1 MWDNRIKLTKMK
13 KLYLVFVSALLV
25 SACCESSS
33 LRPWKEGYLDIH
45 QISTGR
51 GNASFMILPDGTTMM
66 VDMGDMGNVSHFKQ
80 EIMPAVPSA
89 EKSPAQWVAQYVRHF
104 SQPLENE
111 GKVDYMMITHYDSDH
126 IGVLGE
132 CGVSELDSL
141 LHIEKL
147 VDRGYDYPTPEQAMS
162 MNKWTLPGYLRT
174 MEARAGRG
182 LGYEKFVVGSDSQ
195 FALKHAPEKYAD
207 FKIRNIYANGHLWT
221 GEGLHAR
228 DLVPGEG
235 EEYAKNLKAMNENR
249 LSCTINI
256 SYGDFDYHNGG
267 DIQGSSATSTRPWRN
282 VEKFVG
288 EFIGE
293 TDVVLA
299 NHHAYSDAMYEPFV
313 KAVTPQVCILP
324 VWDYYHPQP
333 STLSNMLRC
342 GIDAEHPAARDSV
355 SYVFSAGIVGSNRE
369 RLGDDGQLIMPDGHI
384 VVRVYE
390 GGDRFQVFVLNDRSL
405 DYEIIYRTP
414 VLESR
419 K

>member
-1 MWDNRIKLTKMK
+1 MK

-25 SACCESSS
+25 SACGGADV
-33 LRPWKEGYLDIH
+33 LAPWREGYLDIH

-51 GNASFMILPDGTTMM
+51 GNATFMILPDGTTMM
-66 VDMGDMGNVSHFKQ
+66 VDMGDLGDTSHFRQ
-80 EIMPAVPSA
+80 EVMPAVPSS
-89 EKSPAQWVAQYVRHF
+89 EKSPAQWVAKYVRHF
-104 SQPLENE
+104 SKPLSND
-111 GKVDYMMITHYDSDH
+111 GKIDYMLITHYDSDH
-126 IGVLGE
+126 IGAPGTK
-132 CGVSELDSL
+132 GVSELDSL
-141 LHIEKL
+141 LHIEKI
-147 VDRGYDYPTPEQAMS
+147 VDRGYDYPSPEQALS
-162 MNKWTLPGYLRT
+162 MNSWTLPDYLRT
-174 MEARAGRG
+174 MESRAARG

-195 FALKHAPEKYAD
+195 FALVHQPRKD

-221 GEGLHAR
+221 GDGLR
-228 DLVPGEG
+228 DIVIGEG
-235 EEYAKNLKAMNENR
+235 DEYAENLKAMNENR

-256 SYGDFDYHNGG
+256 SYGDFDYHSGG
-267 DIQGSSATSTRPWRN
+267 DIQGSSANSTRPWRN

-299 NHHAYSDAMYEPFV
+299 NHHAYSDAMYDPFV

-333 STLSNMLRC
+333 STLYNMLRG
-342 GIDAEHPAARDSV
+342 GIDDDHPALRDSV
-355 SYVFSAGIVGSNRE
+355 NYVFSAGIVGSNLE
-369 RLGDDGQLIMPDGHI
+369 RLASDGQLIMPDGHV

-405 DYEIIYRTP
+405 DYEISYRSP
-414 VLESR
+414 VLVSR

>member
-1 MWDNRIKLTKMK
+1 MWT
-13 KLYLVFVSALLV
+13 LYSILV
-25 SACCESSS
+25 SVLLLSSCCESSS

-51 GNASFMILPDGTTMM
+51 GNASFMIFPDGTTMM

-80 EIMPAVPSA
+80 EIMPAVPSS

-104 SQPLENE
+104 SQPLEND

-141 LHIEKL
+141 IHIEKI

-162 MNKWTLPGYLRT
+162 MNKWTSPGYLKT
-174 MEARAGRG
+174 LKQRAARG
-182 LGYEKFVVGSDSQ
+182 LAYEKFVVGSDSQ
-195 FALKHAPEKYAD
+195 FALKCAPEKYKN
-207 FKIRNIYANGHLWT
+207 FKIQNIYANGHLWT
-221 GEGLHAR
+221 GEGLKTH
-228 DLVPGEG
+228 DLVIGEG
-235 EEYAKNLKAMNENR
+235 EEYAQNLKSMNENR

-267 DIQGSSATSTRPWRN
+267 DIQGSGPQSKRPWRN

-313 KAVTPQVCILP
+313 KATTPQVCILP

-333 STLSNMLRC
+333 STLDNMLRK
-342 GIDAEHPAARDSV
+342 GVDPQHPSV
-355 SYVFSAGIVGSNRE
+355 NGDVNYVFAAGIVASNRE
-369 RLGDDGQLIMPDGHI
+369 RLAEDGQRIKPDGHV
-384 VVRVYE
+384 VVRVYK
-390 GGDRFQVFVLNDRSL
+390 GGRKFQVFVLDDRSE
-405 DYEIIYRTP
+405 DYHIIYKSP
-414 VLESR
+414 MFKSR

>member
-1 MWDNRIKLTKMK
+1 M
-13 KLYLVFVSALLV
+13 LLL

-33 LRPWKEGYLDIH
+33 LCPWKEGYLDIH

-66 VDMGDMGNVSHFKQ
+66 VDMGDMGDVSHFKQ
-80 EIMPAVPSA
+80 EIMPAVPSV

-104 SQPLENE
+104 SRPLGND

-141 LHIEKL
+141 LHIDKI
-147 VDRGYDYPTPEQAMS
+147 VDRGYDYPTPEQTMS

-174 MEARAGRG
+174 MASRADRG
-182 LGYEKFVVGSDSQ
+182 LGYEKFVVGSNSQ
-195 FALKHAPEKYAD
+195 FALTHAPEKYAD

-221 GEGLHAR
+221 GEGLRTR
-228 DLVPGEG
+228 DLVIGEG
-235 EEYAKNLKAMNENR
+235 EEYAQNLKAMNENR

-256 SYGDFDYHNGG
+256 SYGDFDYHSGG
-267 DIQGSSATSTRPWRN
+267 DIQGSSANSTRPWRN

-299 NHHAYSDAMYEPFV
+299 NHHAYSDAMYEPFI
-313 KAVTPQVCILP
+313 KAVTPQVCIVP
-324 VWDYYHPQP
+324 VWDFYHPQP
-333 STLSNMLRC
+333 STLHNMLSG
-342 GIDAEHPAARDSV
+342 GIDEAHPAVRDSV
-355 SYVFSAGIVGSNRE
+355 SYVFSAGLVASNRE
-369 RLGDDGQLIMPDGHI
+369 RLASDGQLFMPAGHI
-384 VVRVYE
+384 VVRVYK

-405 DYEIIYRTP
+405 DYEVIYRTP
-414 VLESR
+414 VLVSR

>member
-1 MWDNRIKLTKMK
+1 M
-13 KLYLVFVSALLV
+13 LLL

-89 EKSPAQWVAQYVRHF
+89 DKSPAQWVAQYVRHF
-104 SQPLENE
+104 SRPLGND

-141 LHIEKL
+141 LHIEKI

-162 MNKWTLPGYLRT
+162 MNKWTLPGYLKT
-174 MEARAGRG
+174 LEQRAARG
-182 LGYEKFVVGSDSQ
+182 LAYEKFVVGSDSQ
-195 FALKHAPEKYAD
+195 FALKCAPEKYKN
-207 FKIRNIYANGHLWT
+207 FKIQNIYANGHLWT
-221 GEGLHAR
+221 GEGLKTH
-228 DLVPGEG
+228 DLVIGEG
-235 EEYAKNLKAMNENR
+235 EEYAKNLKSMNENR

-267 DIQGSSATSTRPWRN
+267 DIQGSGPQSKRPWRN

-293 TDVVLA
+293 TDVVVA
-299 NHHAYSDAMYEPFV
+299 NHHAYSDAMYEPFL
-313 KAVTPQVCILP
+313 KAVTPQVCIVP

-333 STLSNMLRC
+333 STLYNMLRC
-342 GIDAEHPAARDSV
+342 GIDGGHPAARDSV

-369 RLGDDGQLIMPDGHI
+369 RLGDDGQLILPDGHI

>member
-1 MWDNRIKLTKMK
+1 MK
-13 KLYLVFVSALLV
+13 ILYSILISALLF
-25 SACCESSS
+25 SSCCRSVS

-51 GNASFMILPDGTTMM
+51 GNATFMILPDGTTMM
-66 VDMGDMGNVSHFKQ
+66 VDMGDLGDTSHFRQ
-80 EIMPAVPSA
+80 EVMPAVPSS
-89 EKSPAQWVAQYVRHF
+89 EKSPAQWVAKYVRHF
-104 SQPLENE
+104 SKPLSND
-111 GKVDYMMITHYDSDH
+111 GKIDYMLITHYDSDH
-126 IGVLGE
+126 IGAPGTK
-132 CGVSELDSL
+132 GVSELDSL
-141 LHIEKL
+141 LHIEKI
-147 VDRGYDYPTPEQAMS
+147 VDRGYDYPTPEQALS
-162 MNKWTLPGYLRT
+162 MNRWTLPDYLKT
-174 MEARAGRG
+174 MESRAERG
-182 LGYEKFVVGSDSQ
+182 LGYEKFVVGSDTQ
-195 FALKHAPEKYAD
+195 FALLHELRED

-221 GEGLHAR
+221 GDGLR
-228 DLVPGEG
+228 DIVIGEG
-235 EEYAKNLKAMNENR
+235 DEYEENLKAMNENR

-256 SYGDFDYHNGG
+256 SYGDFDYHSGG
-267 DIQGSSATSTRPWRN
+267 DIQGSSANSTRPWRN

-299 NHHAYSDAMYEPFV
+299 NHHAYSDAMYEPFL

-333 STLSNMLRC
+333 STLYSMLRG
-342 GIDAEHPAARDSV
+342 GIDEEHPAARDSV

-369 RLGDDGQLIMPDGHI
+369 RLASDGQLIMPDGHV

-390 GGDRFQVFVLNDRSL
+390 GGDRFQVFVLNDRST
-405 DYEIIYRTP
+405 DYEILYRTP

>member
-1 MWDNRIKLTKMK
+1 MRSKF
-13 KLYLVFVSALLV
+13 YLIAVSAFLL
-25 SACCESSS
+25 SACCDDCRM
-33 LRPWKEGYLDIH
+33 RPWKEGYLDIH

-51 GNASFMILPDGTTMM
+51 GNASFMIMPDGTTMM

-80 EIMPAVPSA
+80 EIMPAVPSS
-89 EKSPAQWVAQYVRHF
+89 EKSPAEWVAQYIRHF
-104 SQPLENE
+104 SEPLRND

-141 LHIEKL
+141 IQIEKL

-174 MEARAGRG
+174 MELRAARG
-182 LGYEKFVVGSDSQ
+182 LNYEKFVIGSDSQ
-195 FALKHAPEKYAD
+195 FALKHAPEKYRN

-221 GEGLHAR
+221 GEGLQTR
-228 DLVPGEG
+228 DLVIGEG
-235 EEYAKNLKAMNENR
+235 EEYAQNLKAMNENR

-267 DIQGSSATSTRPWRN
+267 DIQGSSASSTRPWRN

-313 KAVTPQVCILP
+313 KAVTPQVCIIP

-333 STLSNMLRC
+333 TTLDNMLRG
-342 GIDAEHPAARDSV
+342 GIDEGHPAVRDSV
-355 SYVFSAGIVGSNRE
+355 NYVFAAGMVGSNRE
-369 RLGDDGQLIMPDGHI
+369 RLAGDGALVLPDGHV

-390 GGDRFQVFVLNDRSL
+390 GGDRFQVFVLDDRSL
-405 DYEIIYRTP
+405 DYRVIYRTP
-414 VLESR
+414 MLKSR
-419 K
+419 

>member
-1 MWDNRIKLTKMK
+1 M
-13 KLYLVFVSALLV
+13 LVLLLV
-25 SACCESSS
+25 AGMISESCSDGS

-51 GNASFMILPDGTTMM
+51 GNATFMILPDGTTMM
-66 VDMGDMGNVSHFKQ
+66 VDMGDLGDTSHFRQ
-80 EIMPAVPSA
+80 EVMPAVPSSA
-89 EKSPAQWVAQYVRHF
+89 KSPAQWVARYVRHF
-104 SQPLENE
+104 SRPLHND
-111 GKVDYMMITHYDSDH
+111 GKIDYMLITHYDSDH
-126 IGVLGE
+126 IGAPGIR
-132 CGVSELDSL
+132 GVSELDTL
-141 LHIEKL
+141 LHIEKI
-147 VDRGYDYPTPEQAMS
+147 VDRGYDYPTVEQALS
-162 MNKWTLPGYLRT
+162 MNRWTLPDYLKT
-174 MEARAGRG
+174 LESRAGRG

-195 FALKHAPEKYAD
+195 FTLIHQPRKD

-221 GEGLHAR
+221 GDGLR
-228 DLVPGEG
+228 DIVIGEG
-235 EEYAKNLKAMNENR
+235 DEYSENLKAMNENR

-256 SYGDFDYHNGG
+256 SYGDFDYHSGG
-267 DIQGSSATSTRPWRN
+267 DIQGSSTNSTRPWRN

-288 EFIGE
+288 ELIGE

-355 SYVFSAGIVGSNRE
+355 SYVFSAGIVDSNRE
-369 RLGDDGQLIMPDGHI
+369 RLASDGQLIMPDGHI

-405 DYEIIYRTP
+405 GYEITYRTP